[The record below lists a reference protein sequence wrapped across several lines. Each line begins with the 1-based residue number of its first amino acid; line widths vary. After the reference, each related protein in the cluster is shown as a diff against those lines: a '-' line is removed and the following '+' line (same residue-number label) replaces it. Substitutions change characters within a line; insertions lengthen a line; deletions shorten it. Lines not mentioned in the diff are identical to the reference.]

1 MLCSICS
8 VPPDSS
14 STSELPLI
22 RRMKRPSLRVQRAN
36 AGALARACDLSV
48 AVTAAQ
54 NILAVSSA
62 SASASHPSL
71 PEVNTGTSAAAG
83 QSGNILV
90 AQVSGPFAV
99 VRSDGAPSSPKR
111 ARTQPEVNPAAEL
124 LVSDQGVASPR
135 EEMMEPAAATPEEAA
150 SADRR
155 SSGRSHG

>member
-1 MLCSICS
+1 M
-8 VPPDSS
+8 
-14 STSELPLI
+14 
-22 RRMKRPSLRVQRAN
+22 RRPSLRVQRAN
-36 AGALARACDLSV
+36 AGALARAGDLSA

-62 SASASHPSL
+62 SASTSHPSL

-83 QSGNILV
+83 QSVNILV
-90 AQVSGPFAV
+90 AQVFGPSAV

-135 EEMMEPAAATPEEAA
+135 EEIVGAGLQTGL
-150 SADRR
+150 RK
-155 SSGRSHG
+155 